1 MDGITYFCRLV
12 DSIFLISASRTD
24 LKSASLLSLCGF
36 FVRSGSFFYCIKGLV
51 PLMGIAPPFMM
62 RFFRIHLVLRSVSRR
77 FSLSF
82 ILEYANAASIA
93 PMITDAIAIT
103 SPIPD
108 EFADAIPS
116 PMIADPVPNNM
127 SPRFI

>member
-1 MDGITYFCRLV
+1 MRFLRSVRIMLV
-12 DSIFLISASRTD
+12 LHKRSCSADVHFS
-24 LKSASLLSLCGF
+24 
-36 FVRSGSFFYCIKGLV
+36 SFHD
-51 PLMGIAPPFMM
+51 A
-62 RFFRIHLVLRSVSRR
+62 FFRIHLVLRSVSRR

-108 EFADAIPS
+108 EFADAIPI